1 MKNIITIA
9 TLLAAGTLAASAATT
24 LKDAVLFQK
33 GDSLQQTTSLTNLG
47 SGDFSY
53 SFLLSSEGLNRFT
66 SALGSSPSIESY
78 GQEFVSLSGTNT
90 NYNFGVA
97 QGYSSQDNVIKF
109 TGLYTC
115 TGDKVNTT
123 ENPSYRSSF
132 FIGLSGTSG
141 DKTYNILDNV
151 ASAAVTLAS
160 GGNSGGS
167 SLYLTLKYD
176 NGSFKTYSVD
186 DSGLY
191 YSMFN
196 EWGTLKA
203 NTNLVSSV
211 VLFDTKLSASDA
223 SAINAALIPEPSA
236 FGLLAGLGAL
246 ALVGARRRRR

>member
-1 MKNIITIA
+1 MKNIITI
-9 TLLAAGTLAASAATT
+9 TSLLFAGTLAESVATT
-24 LKDAVLFQK
+24 LEDAVLFQK

-66 SALGSSPSIESY
+66 SALGSSSSIGSY

-90 NYNFGVA
+90 GHNFGVA
-97 QGYSSQDNVIKF
+97 QGYSSQDSIIKF
-109 TGLYTC
+109 TGVYTC

-123 ENPSYRSSF
+123 ENPSYRSF

-141 DKTYNILDNV
+141 DTTYNILDNV

-160 GGNSGGS
+160 GGNSVGS

-176 NGSFKTYSVD
+176 NGSFKTYFVD
-186 DSGLY
+186 DSGLRWRD
-191 YSMFN
+191 FN
-196 EWGTLKA
+196 EWGTLKV

-223 SAINAALIPEPSA
+223 SAINAALIPEPSM

>member
-1 MKNIITIA
+1 MKNLITITA
-9 TLLAAGTLAASAATT
+9 LLFAGTLAASAATT
-24 LKDAVLFQK
+24 LGDAVLFQK

-78 GQEFVSLSGTNT
+78 GQEFVSLSGTDT

-97 QGYSSQDNVIKF
+97 QGYSSQNNVIKF
-109 TGLYTC
+109 NGLYTC

-123 ENPSYRSSF
+123 ENPKYRSC
-132 FIGLSGTSG
+132 FIGLSGTLR
-141 DKTYNILDNV
+141 DITYNILDNV

-186 DSGLY
+186 DSGLFW
-191 YSMFN
+191 STFN
-196 EWGTLKA
+196 EWGALKT

>member
-1 MKNIITIA
+1 MKNIITTA

-53 SFLLSSEGLNRFT
+53 SFLLSSEGLNCFT
-66 SALGSSPSIESY
+66 SALGSFPSIESY

-97 QGYSSQDNVIKF
+97 QGYSSQNNVIKF

-115 TGDKVNTT
+115 VGDKVNTI
-123 ENPSYRSSF
+123 ENPSYRSF
-132 FIGLSGTSG
+132 FIGLSGTFG

-191 YSMFN
+191 WSTFN

-223 SAINAALIPEPSA
+223 SAINAALIPEPSM